1 MLVITDMR
9 GRCANVAAA
18 APSPASYPPG
28 SSTISS
34 PGLISPWQ
42 HNITPWPH
50 ISIPGKY
57 SGLALASM
65 GRGKLETLSQTL
77 SGCQPC
83 ITMLADENQI
93 LDIST

>member
-1 MLVITDMR
+1 MFLLLLRPRLHIPL
-9 GRCANVAAA
+9 AAA
-18 APSPASYPPG
+18 QYHP
-28 SSTISS
+28 
-34 PGLISPWQ
+34 L
-42 HNITPWPH
+42 PWPH

-57 SGLALASM
+57 SGLVLASM